1 MKNMQALQK
10 KKYLMRYVMFCGV
23 VIQDKDA
30 TLFSF
35 VKIKCLYVI
44 SDKRIQS
51 PPGSDLISKIENQ
64 IGGNKR

>member
-30 TLFSF
+30 TLFF
-35 VKIKCLYVI
+35 IC
-44 SDKRIQS
+44 
-51 PPGSDLISKIENQ
+51 EN
-64 IGGNKR
+64 